1 MKKILLIISLLFF
14 LSNCNSTKTVLVCGD
29 HLCVNKSEAE
39 QYFEDNLSLEVRIV
53 DKKKKKNI
61 DLVELN
67 LRNTQDGKKKVLIYK
82 KDSTKKKVRKLSK
95 LEKNIN
101 LRQ

>member
-1 MKKILLIISLLFF
+1 MNLMYGFAEKAGLRYEKNIIVLSLLFF

-53 DKKKKKNI
+53 DKK
-61 DLVELN
+61 
-67 LRNTQDGKKKVLIYK
+67 
-82 KDSTKKKVRKLSK
+82 
-95 LEKNIN
+95 EKY
-101 LRQ
+101 